1 MPTPRFN
8 AVSRGMHVRQ
18 PWDPAPRTPQSI
30 FAPFSGEIGI
40 YSYEPRKR
48 SERLFSVLREKV
60 TYCDIFSAQQGVLS
74 RTEGFP
80 LRSIS

>member
-1 MPTPRFN
+1 MRISILIYLFPT
-8 AVSRGMHVRQ
+8 
-18 PWDPAPRTPQSI
+18 
-30 FAPFSGEIGI
+30 I